1 MKRYILHI
9 GLILVAMITFSCN
22 KDSFN
27 YKPGYVGS
35 SKITY
40 YPAITLKGDTYMAVP
55 LNGTF
60 TDPGATATAGGQ
72 SLKITTSGT
81 VNTSQAG
88 VYLVNY
94 TAVNTDGFPASGT
107 RYVAVYSTDATAQN
121 NDFSGTYART
131 SNGQV
136 ATWTKIAPGVY
147 VVDNPGGAV
156 GVNLQVVVFNPTGY
170 TIHIPQQTAG
180 GSPTTSSNE
189 ATTPGATPGT
199 LAGYVWKIINPG
211 YGTSLRTFVK
221 Q

>member
-1 MKRYILHI
+1 
-9 GLILVAMITFSCN
+9 MIMFSCN

-27 YKPGYVGS
+27 YKPGYVGI
-35 SKITY
+35 SKITN
-40 YPAITLKGDTYMAVP
+40 YPSINLAGNTYMAVP

-72 SLKITTSGT
+72 SLKVTTSGT
-81 VNTSQAG
+81 VNTSQVG

-94 TAVNTDGFPASGT
+94 TAINTDGFPATGT

-121 NDFSGTYART
+121 NDFSGSYLRAQTGA
-131 SNGQV
+131 S

-156 GVNLQVVVFNPTGY
+156 GVSLQVIAFNPTGY
-170 TIHIPQQTAG
+170 TIHVPQQIAA
-180 GSPTTSSNE
+180 GSPTSSSSE
-189 ATTPGATPGT
+189 STTPGATPGT
-199 LAGYVWKIINPG
+199 LAGYIWKILNPG
-211 YGTSLRTFVK
+211 YGTGFRTFVK